1 MSNIYLRD
9 IEYYNPYHIFNP
21 SSNHK
26 LSQSMI
32 IPNNRNYLMNNFSQ
46 LGYQI
51 MNPQYMN
58 YQLEP
63 IYSPSLSSIQV
74 SKPFSYKKIPQ
85 VEIGEPIGRDSND
98 NNYKYNYGSTNLN
111 KSQIIPMAE
120 KVYKNSDTQLILDAI
135 NKLQQSANTKRD
147 IINSCSTKDNTNHF
161 TKLNS
166 YNSKEYKKP
175 PIKLTE
181 NISPFINYSI
191 DSYSHRKK
199 YLQDIDKLNKNRNK
213 TKLDKFERSKNRLL
227 LKNLSKEDWMKLF
240 KQFVYLYIFWSSAKK
255 YSNKNSRKRKSQ
267 ILFRTKHI
275 VNDISIL
282 KDWVIYIEESFFNEF
297 RYYKQFNYEL
307 NIQSQGEK
315 KQIIK
320 KQVLNIIKIFIENLE
335 SSLDDLP
342 LEVQTV
348 LKEYIKQ
355 ESYFP
360 KKYLS
365 KFQINRIDFN
375 FYGGTKNLTTC
386 QGAMI
391 LSYLIING
399 VSVQQILL
407 HIRDVFTEY
416 SDFYEIDRAAKN
428 IGSILHYLVRD
439 IFKKKQKKIN
449 DILALFNYYRNYH
462 LYNEQIEQLK
472 DKINKKINIEENENE
487 DEYNASLLSYRE
499 VKDFFK
505 ENNKYIDEFKEG
517 IYNWS
522 IELVKKIKINEN
534 FSASSYKNKNK
545 IKSSIHG

>member
-1 MSNIYLRD
+1 MSNTYCRD
-9 IEYYNPYHIFNP
+9 FEYYNPYHIFNP
-21 SSNHK
+21 NSNHK

-32 IPNNRNYLMNNFSQ
+32 IPNNINYLMNNFSQ

-51 MNPQYMN
+51 MNPQYMS

-63 IYSPSLSSIQV
+63 IYSPTPSSIHA
-74 SKPFSYKKIPQ
+74 SKPYKKLPQ
-85 VEIGEPIGRDSND
+85 VEIGEPIGQDSND
-98 NNYKYNYGSTNLN
+98 NNYNYKYNYGKTNLN

-120 KVYKNSDTQLILDAI
+120 KVYKNSDTKLILDAI
-135 NKLQQSANTKRD
+135 NKLQQSANMKRD
-147 IINSCSTKDNTNHF
+147 IISSFSTKDNTNHF
-161 TKLNS
+161 SKINS

-181 NISPFINYSI
+181 NISPIINYSI
-191 DSYSHRKK
+191 DSYRHRKK
-199 YLQDIDKLNKNRNK
+199 YLQDIDKISENRNK
-213 TKLDKFERSKNRLL
+213 IKLGIFERSKKRLL

-240 KQFVYLYIFWSSAKK
+240 KQFVYLYIFWGSAKK
-255 YSNKNSRKRKSQ
+255 YSIKNSRKRKSA
-267 ILFRTKHI
+267 ILSRTKHI
-275 VNDISIL
+275 VNDITIL
-282 KDWVIYIEESFFNEF
+282 KDWIINIEESFFNEL
-297 RYYKQFNYEL
+297 RYYEQFNYKL

-342 LEVQTV
+342 LEVKTV
-348 LKEYIKQ
+348 LEEYIKQ
-355 ESYFP
+355 KSYFP

-386 QGAMI
+386 QSAMI
-391 LSYLIING
+391 LSYLLING

-416 SDFYEIDRAAKN
+416 SDCYGIDRVVKN
-428 IGSILHYLVRD
+428 IGSVLHYLVRD
-439 IFKKKQKKIN
+439 IFKTKQKKIN
-449 DILALFNYYRNYH
+449 DILALYNYYRNYH

-472 DKINKKINIEENENE
+472 DKINKRINIEENENE
-487 DEYNASLLSYRE
+487 DEYSASLLSYRE
-499 VKDFFK
+499 VNDFFN
-505 ENNKYIDEFKEG
+505 ENSKYIDEFKEG

-522 IELVKKIKINEN
+522 IELVKKIKNNEN
-534 FSASSYKNKNK
+534 KSISSYKNK

>member
-1 MSNIYLRD
+1 MSNPYRRNF
-9 IEYYNPYHIFNP
+9 EYYNPYHIFNP
-21 SSNHK
+21 SNNHK
-26 LSQSMI
+26 LCQSMI
-32 IPNNRNYLMNNFSQ
+32 IPNNRNFIMNNFSQ

-51 MNPQYMN
+51 MSPQYMS

-63 IYSPSLSSIQV
+63 IYFPTPSSIQA
-74 SKPFSYKKIPQ
+74 SKLFSYKKLPQ
-85 VEIGEPIGRDSND
+85 VEIGEPIGQDSNY
-98 NNYKYNYGSTNLN
+98 NNYNYKHNYGRTNLN

-120 KVYKNSDTQLILDAI
+120 KVYKNSDALLILDVI

-147 IINSCSTKDNTNHF
+147 IINSYSTKDNTNHF
-161 TKLNS
+161 KKINS
-166 YNSKEYKKP
+166 YKSKDCKKP
-175 PIKLTE
+175 PIKLTK

-191 DSYSHRKK
+191 DSYSNRKK
-199 YLQDIDKLNKNRNK
+199 YLQDIDKISENRNK
-213 TKLDKFERSKNRLL
+213 IKLGIFENSKKRLL

-240 KQFVYLYIFWSSAKK
+240 KQFVFLYVFWASVEK
-255 YSNKNSRKRKSQ
+255 YSIKNSRKRKSS
-267 ILFRTKHI
+267 ILSRTKHI
-275 VNDISIL
+275 INDITIL

-297 RYYKQFNYEL
+297 RYYEQFNCKL
-307 NIQSQGEK
+307 NIQTQGEK

-320 KQVLNIIKIFIENLE
+320 KQVLNIIRIFIENLN

-342 LEVQTV
+342 LEVRTV

-355 ESYFP
+355 KSYFP

-375 FYGGTKNLTTC
+375 FYGGTENLTIC

-416 SDFYEIDRAAKN
+416 SDCYEIDRAVKN

-439 IFKKKQKKIN
+439 VFKKKQKKIN

-472 DKINKKINIEENENE
+472 DKIKKKINIEENENE
-487 DEYNASLLSYRE
+487 DEYSASLLSYRE
-499 VKDFFK
+499 VKDFFN
-505 ENNKYIDEFKEG
+505 ENSKYIDEFKEG
-517 IYNWS
+517 IYIWS
-522 IELVKKIKINEN
+522 IELVRIIKNDEN
-534 FSASSYKNKNK
+534 NSASSYKNK

>member
-1 MSNIYLRD
+1 M
-9 IEYYNPYHIFNP
+9 
-21 SSNHK
+21 
-26 LSQSMI
+26 
-32 IPNNRNYLMNNFSQ
+32 
-46 LGYQI
+46 
-51 MNPQYMN
+51 
-58 YQLEP
+58 
-63 IYSPSLSSIQV
+63 
-74 SKPFSYKKIPQ
+74 
-85 VEIGEPIGRDSND
+85 
-98 NNYKYNYGSTNLN
+98 
-111 KSQIIPMAE
+111 
-120 KVYKNSDTQLILDAI
+120 
-135 NKLQQSANTKRD
+135 
-147 IINSCSTKDNTNHF
+147 
-161 TKLNS
+161 
-166 YNSKEYKKP
+166 
-175 PIKLTE
+175 
-181 NISPFINYSI
+181 
-191 DSYSHRKK
+191 
-199 YLQDIDKLNKNRNK
+199 
-213 TKLDKFERSKNRLL
+213 L

-355 ESYFP
+355 KSYFP

-375 FYGGTKNLTTC
+375 FYGATKNLTTC

-472 DKINKKINIEENENE
+472 DKINKKISIEENENE